1 MAMNP
6 MQRKAN
12 MYLIIGVLVT
22 LLITGSII
30 GFLVFQLVN
39 INKER
44 EAERKALKE
53 VYMLS
58 EDVSSGDS
66 VSEEL
71 FTTQK
76 IASSAIP
83 TNAIT
88 MDEFYDEEGNP
99 KDNLV
104 AKINLTKGTIVTEDM
119 IVESENATTDDMR
132 LQEYNMLRLMT
143 QIQTGDVI
151 DIRFRLPSG
160 EDYIVISKKKVEIPA
175 VSGTESETTLW
186 LNMTEAEILVMSN
199 AIIEAYQLEG
209 SMLYVTKYVEP
220 GMQQAATTTFVPK
233 ASTQNLMLADPNIF
247 QEAKNALFTLYNRN
261 IAIRQGTLDPLIN
274 SYDPDDA
281 QDNIASGVEE
291 EIDRAADERQ
301 SYLESLGE

>member
-233 ASTQNLMLADPNIF
+233 ASTQNLMLADPNIL